1 MLEINFWRK
10 YNLWISAAVFL
21 AAVFLIW
28 FFVMSP
34 LRKSIE
40 ANADE
45 IQKKNIDSDIYKERV
60 QKIPEM
66 EKMQTTFDANR
77 NNLKI
82 FLNGSSEV
90 DFIKKI
96 ESVAEETG
104 NRITLKIE
112 ENTDQKTKKTDEKK
126 DETDIKNALPGNN
139 KYVTIQISL
148 EGNYENLFNFIRKLE
163 NINYYVNV
171 ISLDLN
177 KDIVE
182 KEANPFTSADAKKTG
197 GNIEKEVIK
206 SNLEAIVYLEAE

>member
-1 MLEINFWRK
+1 MKPIWKK
-10 YNLWISAAVFL
+10 YNLWISGGIFL
-21 AAVFLIW
+21 AVIFLIW
-28 FFVMSP
+28 FFVILP
-34 LRKSIE
+34 IRRNIE
-40 ANADE
+40 ASADE
-45 IQKKNIDSDIYKERV
+45 IQKKNIDNDIYKERV

-66 EKMQTTFDANR
+66 EKTQAIFEGNK

-104 NRITLKIE
+104 NKITLKIE
-112 ENTDQKTKKTDEKK
+112 ESANQKPAKKEDKK
-126 DETDIKNALPGNN
+126 DEADIKNALPGNN

-148 EGNYENLFNFIRKLE
+148 EGDYESLFDFTRKLE

-177 KDIVE
+177 KAIVE
-182 KEANPFTSADAKKTG
+182 KEDNPFASTDAKKAG
-197 GNIEKEVIK
+197 GNIEKEIIK